1 MTAGFY
7 CPLPPART
15 GVAEYG
21 MALLGELRRR
31 GRVEVCPK
39 TCDIALYHL
48 GNNPLH
54 GAIYRRSLEEPGVIV
69 LHDLSLHHFLL
80 GALPEREYIE
90 EVAYNLGEWNR
101 SLARELW
108 NGRAS
113 SATDPR
119 YFEIPLLKRALQRA
133 RAVVVHNP
141 EAKRIV
147 LRQMPEARVIEI
159 PHLYAPPAQAAPE
172 SGVLRYRRSIGVT
185 GDEFL
190 FGVFGYLRESKR
202 LISVLEAFAAVRAE
216 NGRAALLVAGDF
228 VSSDLER
235 AAGPLLHSPGVI
247 RRPFLP
253 EDEFQ
258 LALAATDACIN
269 LRSPAAGETSGVAI
283 RMMGLG
289 KPVLVTDSAEY
300 ERFPEDA
307 CIRIPAGAAERESL
321 RRHMGLLTSV
331 AVVARAVGRHAAHY
345 VGERH
350 RLEEAGSQY
359 WDLLCEYCSSSP
371 SAQPGR

>member
-1 MTAGFY
+1 VTAGFY

-21 MALLGELRRR
+21 HALLGELRRH
-31 GRVEVCPK
+31 GRVEVCPE
-39 TCDIALYHL
+39 TCDVALYHL

-54 GAIYRRSLEEPGVIV
+54 GAIYRRSLNEPGVVV

-80 GALPEREYIE
+80 GALSSEEYIE
-90 EVAYNLGEWNR
+90 EVAYNLGEWSR

-108 NGRAS
+108 NNRAS
-113 SATDPR
+113 SAADPR
-119 YFEIPLLKRALQRA
+119 YFEIPLLKRALETA

-159 PHLYAPPAQAAPE
+159 PHLYAPPVHASPE
-172 SGVLRYRRSIGVT
+172 AEILRYRRGIGVAS
-185 GDEFL
+185 DDFL

-202 LISVLEAFAAVRAE
+202 LISILEAFSAVRAE
-216 NGRAALLVAGDF
+216 NGRATLLVAGDF

-235 AAGPLLHSPGVI
+235 AAEPLLRSPGVI
-247 RRPFLP
+247 RRPFLS
-253 EDEFQ
+253 EGDFQ

-269 LRSPAAGETSGVAI
+269 LRSPAAGETSGIAI

-289 KPVLVTDSAEY
+289 KAVFLTDSPEY
-300 ERFPEDA
+300 ERFPEDG

-321 RRHMGLLTSV
+321 RRHMVLLTSV
-331 AVVARAVGRHAAHY
+331 AAVARGVGRRAAHY

-350 RLEEAGSQY
+350 RLEKSGSQY
-359 WDLLCEYCSSSP
+359 WNLLCEFCSSP
-371 SAQPGR
+371 SSARRD